1 MPVHPAGCDCGSYA
15 CELRNKGVS
24 IAHAA
29 TPNKVRKGKP
39 GSNAEYN
46 GWEKGLAG
54 EKRPGGTFMPHLDG
68 KGNTIG
74 VKQFSEKRHQYE
86 TRLKKLRSGGAES

>member
-1 MPVHPAGCDCGSYA
+1 MAVHPEGCDCGSYA

-29 TPNKVRKGKP
+29 TPNRTRKGKP

-46 GWEKGLAG
+46 GWEKGKAG
-54 EKRPGGTFMPHLDG
+54 ERRSNGTFMPYLDG
-68 KGNTIG
+68 KGNTIP
-74 VKQFSEKRHQYE
+74 VKQFAEKRHTYDE
-86 TRLKKLRSGGAES
+86 RLKKVRSGGTES